1 MNKSPSE
8 IVIELNAKFVENFAQ
23 WKSLKEPMLDRI
35 FTGLYCIS
43 AVGEILNTR
52 KTLKH
57 QEICCK
63 IYDEIFADGV
73 SSIYLTT
80 IAMDKPASI
89 VLRRILELG
98 VAAVYLWDMPHK
110 AFAWKEHDGD
120 LSFSEM
126 ISHLNSKG
134 FTTYVTQETGAIL
147 PTVEL
152 ISAVDAQRLYGKL
165 SDIVH
170 GKITTFET
178 IIPDRFIFNEGDWKA
193 FVSIAEEVIFLLLN
207 LFIHRYSIKNEIIS
221 KIPNSKKEL
230 NNGR

>member
-8 IVIELNAKFVENFAQ
+8 IIIELKAKFGENFIK
-23 WKSLKEPMLDRI
+23 WKQLQDPLLDRI

-43 AVGEILNTR
+43 AVGEILSLR
-52 KTLKH
+52 KASKH
-57 QEICCK
+57 HDICCK
-63 IYDEIFADGV
+63 IYDEIFADGT
-73 SSIYLTT
+73 SSVYLAT

-110 AFAWKEHDGD
+110 AFAWNEHDGD

-134 FTTYVTQETGAIL
+134 FTTYVSHEGGSATSIM
-147 PTVEL
+147 EL
-152 ISAVDAQRLYGKL
+152 IPAAQAQKLYGIL

-178 IIPDRFIFNEGDWKA
+178 TIPDRFSFNEKDWIE
-193 FVSIAEEVIFLLLN
+193 FVLMAEQVIFLLLK
-207 LFIHRYSIKNEIIS
+207 LFALRYSIKNEIIL
-221 KIPNSKKEL
+221 KVPKAKKEL
-230 NNGR
+230 I